1 MLWSQLVKIFFCMDW
16 VVNRYKYLAKISN
29 IVTVLIQTKG
39 KHRLKFCESLLLQP
53 RKTLNSYQEHEF
65 HRYVCIKSRVLRG
78 GYPIIFASNVFH
90 NFHLIQK
97 CIQNQQLLLI
107 LYTFLNQMR
116 VVKNIRRKDDW
127 K

>member
-1 MLWSQLVKIFFCMDW
+1 MDW

-53 RKTLNSYQEHEF
+53 QKTLNSYQEHEF

-97 CIQNQQLLLI
+97 CIQNQQQLLK

-116 VVKNIRRKDDW
+116 VEKNIQRKDDTISSL
-127 K
+127 